1 MRLKFAAFA
10 WATALF
16 LGGTH
21 LASAGPTLDAVKS
34 RGAVKCGVNTGLA
47 GFSLPDSQGKWTGID
62 ADGCRAVAAAVLGDA
77 EKVQFVPL
85 NAQQRF
91 TALQS
96 GEVDVLFRN
105 TTWTLTRDA
114 SQGLIFAGVN
124 FYDGQGF
131 MVPKN
136 LGVKSALELDGA
148 TVCVQPGT
156 TTELN
161 LADYFRTHNMKLQT
175 VVIEALDQLLQAFQ
189 QGRCQVY
196 TTDKSGLA
204 GSLANDFSNPDDY
217 MILPETISK
226 EPLGPAVRR
235 GDDEWFSIV
244 KWSLYAQ
251 LEAEEAGVTSK
262 NIDEQK
268 SSSQNPTVQRL
279 LGVQGE
285 MGKQLGLD
293 NAWAYNIVKQVGNYG
308 EMFERD
314 VGAQSRLKLPRG
326 LNALWNAGG
335 IMYGIPVR

>member
-1 MRLKFAAFA
+1 MRLKCLALAGAVAFV
-10 WATALF
+10 

-62 ADGCRAVAAAVLGDA
+62 ADGCRVVAAAVLGDA
-77 EKVQFVPL
+77 TKVQFVPL

-96 GEVDVLFRN
+96 GEVDILYRN

-114 SQGLIFAGVN
+114 SQGLEFAGVN

-131 MVPKN
+131 LVPN
-136 LGVKSALELDGA
+136 SLGVKSALELDGA

-175 VVIEALDQLLQAFQ
+175 VVIEALDQLLQAFE

-204 GSLANDFSNPDDY
+204 ASLANDLSNPGDY
-217 MILPETISK
+217 TILPETISK

-235 GDDEWFSIV
+235 GDDEWFTIV

-251 LEAEEAGVTSK
+251 LEAEEAGITSK
-262 NIDEQK
+262 NVDEQK
-268 SSSQNPTVQRL
+268 ASSQSPTVQRL
-279 LGVQGE
+279 LGVQGD
-285 MGKQLGLD
+285 MGKQLGID

-308 EMFERD
+308 EMYDRN
-314 VGAQSRLKLPRG
+314 VGPSTPLKLPRG
-326 LNALWNAGG
+326 QNALWNAGG
-335 IMYGIPVR
+335 LMYGIPVR